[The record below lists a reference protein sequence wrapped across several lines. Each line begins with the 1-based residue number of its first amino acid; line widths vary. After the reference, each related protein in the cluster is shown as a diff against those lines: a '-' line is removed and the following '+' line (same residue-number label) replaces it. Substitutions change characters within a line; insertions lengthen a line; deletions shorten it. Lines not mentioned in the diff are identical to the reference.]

1 MDDTR
6 ILPMPQLT
14 ACPQCAAPAEIVRRT
29 VLESTDG
36 PIEHAA
42 VRCVARHHFVLPT
55 SQLDHDAAHVTPVT
69 TTTAHA
75 AEAAAPRARRRR

>member
-6 ILPMPQLT
+6 IVAMPQLT

-42 VRCVARHHFVLPT
+42 VRCVERHHFVLPT
-55 SQLDHDAAHVTPVT
+55 SQLDDAAHATPATPATART
-69 TTTAHA
+69 TGVS
-75 AEAAAPRARRRR
+75 PLRADRRR